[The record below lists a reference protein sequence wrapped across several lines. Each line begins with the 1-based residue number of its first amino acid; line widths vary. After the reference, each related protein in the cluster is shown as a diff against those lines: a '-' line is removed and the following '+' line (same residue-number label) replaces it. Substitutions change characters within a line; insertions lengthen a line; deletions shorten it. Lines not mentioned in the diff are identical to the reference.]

1 MRFKELRFVFFFF
14 SNFRGEKVKGK
25 TKVAFEISKE
35 RENQF

>member
-1 MRFKELRFVFFFF
+1 MRFKELRFVFFF